1 MGFAHALK
9 RSVKNNFG
17 FFSVF
22 VDGMHINLVESIGD
36 VNFIASVTGF
46 VMFNKKKNLGSNLSC
61 RHMLLFIS
69 FEATIEWA

>member
-1 MGFAHALK
+1 
-9 RSVKNNFG
+9 
-17 FFSVF
+17 
-22 VDGMHINLVESIGD
+22 MHINLVESIGD